1 MPAAINIT
9 ENEQFWIKEYLQE
22 TYHTEINDAYDCQNL
37 STIIEKS
44 KGIKISYSTFRRLFN
59 LVPNANKQSRFVLNA
74 LSVAVGFKNWEA
86 FKLYVSHF
94 DTSAI
99 NQNIQIYAC
108 QLPNSRQLILETIKK
123 LPITTWM
130 GSYQLQIIIALAVEN
145 NDFELLKEVII
156 LPFEIE
162 KQSVYE
168 HLVIGFQ
175 SLYFKSINNNES
187 VIEFVRTN
195 IAGSILLQKC
205 LLIAYSDEKYL
216 NSFLGKWFDMLDD
229 SKIPDLLLFKN
240 LFMLQKAFING
251 GGVKT
256 IKNKLSLIRKK
267 ISKISSEI
275 PANLK
280 ARIAVWELILNKNNK
295 QFICYFNEL
304 NNPFDKAD
312 FAVIASRLLWTYN
325 NENAPIP
332 FLELISLKEFPPF
345 KDFFQKGRYNIL
357 ILTFAIHYYL
367 KSDLA
372 KSREYFNLYS
382 PTTLGYD
389 IINVEFYE
397 KWIQK
402 LKEKL

>member
-1 MPAAINIT
+1 M
-9 ENEQFWIKEYLQE
+9 
-22 TYHTEINDAYDCQNL
+22 
-37 STIIEKS
+37 
-44 KGIKISYSTFRRLFN
+44 
-59 LVPNANKQSRFVLNA
+59 
-74 LSVAVGFKNWEA
+74 
-86 FKLYVSHF
+86 
-94 DTSAI
+94 
-99 NQNIQIYAC
+99 
-108 QLPNSRQLILETIKK
+108 
-123 LPITTWM
+123 
-130 GSYQLQIIIALAVEN
+130 
-145 NDFELLKEVII
+145 
-156 LPFEIE
+156 
-162 KQSVYE
+162 
-168 HLVIGFQ
+168 
-175 SLYFKSINNNES
+175 
-187 VIEFVRTN
+187 
-195 IAGSILLQKC
+195 
-205 LLIAYSDEKYL
+205 
-216 NSFLGKWFDMLDD
+216 
-229 SKIPDLLLFKN
+229 
-240 LFMLQKAFING
+240 
-251 GGVKT
+251 
-256 IKNKLSLIRKK
+256 
-267 ISKISSEI
+267 
-275 PANLK
+275 K